1 MATNVP
7 PAAATP
13 GVAAEPAA
21 APAAAA
27 EATPAPS
34 AAPAVPVAAA
44 ATAPAAVA
52 APAVEA
58 PAATAAPAVAAPVV
72 AAAPVAAAPAAA
84 AAAAAVPAEA
94 APAPADGAAALA
106 APAVPAVDEEEVLD
120 AVRIPAGLF
129 FFSQRDVTGE
139 AASASRGQQPFIR
152 AQVLQG
158 VSFFVCGVLTLMACA
173 FSVFGAPHLSCVF
186 LPLFYPPGA

>member
-44 ATAPAAVA
+44 ATAPVVVA

-72 AAAPVAAAPAAA
+72 AAAPVAAAPAT
-84 AAAAAVPAEA
+84 AAAAVPAEA

-106 APAVPAVDEEEVLD
+106 SPAVPAVDEEEVLD
-120 AVRIPAGLF
+120 AVRFPAGPF
-129 FFSQRDVTGE
+129 YFRNGT
-139 AASASRGQQPFIR
+139 SRGKRRLR
-152 AQVLQG
+152 AESNSLSSRSG
-158 VSFFVCGVLTLMACA
+158 PARCLFFVCGALMLMACA

-186 LPLFYPPGA
+186 LPLFYPAGA